1 MATEDWNPVAV
12 LFPNVIY
19 HEMVVIALPLC
30 YVYFVGIRA
39 CLSSRHTLCKHNK
52 YRDENTLIQ
61 ELFPNHASSFYMLIF
76 NYLPKINLGVTFGR
90 HCRMLIYEYS
100 IIVRFA
106 KYFANGRVAR
116 RAQGCEWLVIVKP
129 RKPLSTIII
138 GRLSPPLAPSTD
150 GWNQTLCVCVF
161 CCCKHK
167 YAPAMPRNSVL
178 NVPYQAYR
186 RINSTWPHST
196 QTNGETHHRNVRCPE
211 KFFFSG
217 MEVWRSPYDMGD
229 RRPATTKWD
238 LWRVVNGFFGVCP
251 RGGHLLHSMV
261 EGGGVSSIR
270 VSVSVKRG
278 NWGRVNGVC
287 V

>member
-1 MATEDWNPVAV
+1 
-12 LFPNVIY
+12 
-19 HEMVVIALPLC
+19 
-30 YVYFVGIRA
+30 
-39 CLSSRHTLCKHNK
+39 
-52 YRDENTLIQ
+52 
-61 ELFPNHASSFYMLIF
+61 MLIF
-76 NYLPKINLGVTFGR
+76 NYLPKINLCVTFGR

-106 KYFANGRVAR
+106 KYFAKGRVAR
-116 RAQGCEWLVIVKP
+116 RAQGCEWLVIVNP

-211 KFFFSG
+211 KFFFLVEWKCDDRPMIWAIGVRRRQNEIYDEWLMDFLASALEAG
-217 MEVWRSPYDMGD
+217 TYYILWWRG
-229 RRPATTKWD
+229 
-238 LWRVVNGFFGVCP
+238 
-251 RGGHLLHSMV
+251 
-261 EGGGVSSIR
+261 EG
-270 VSVSVKRG
+270 
-278 NWGRVNGVC
+278 
-287 V
+287 